1 MTAPERTG
9 NQGGPGSRGPS
20 GTAMLHPLLRALL
33 QVTLLADALAGDV
46 SNSSEVPVVLNST
59 LAPLNYSSPT
69 PSDAPIN
76 GETLKPSPAGF
87 GEGWGARGD

>member
-1 MTAPERTG
+1 
-9 NQGGPGSRGPS
+9 
-20 GTAMLHPLLRALL
+20 MLHPLLRALL

-46 SNSSEVPVVLNST
+46 SNSSEVPVAINST

-76 GETLKPSPAGF
+76 GETLKP
-87 GEGWGARGD
+87 